1 MIKNIFKK
9 LIITLMMS
17 VFVLAVFFEIAKRVP
32 ITPGIDD
39 QVQTSV
45 FNNGFFDTNLTKAN
59 KAEPMVTF
67 SQIQT
72 IIVTHM
78 NQSFSTPDARDTSML
93 SAISTL
99 VGTKR
104 IAIETADDLYNFS
117 TAVSWN
123 WINTA
128 NYANYFYYKTV
139 SYLLDQDY
147 ALVSDIDYRN
157 MRAKTFN
164 PIGIDLDLP
173 IDYDPNTPGEQDPIF
188 PFTGSFDGQGFSIS
202 NLYVSG
208 YSYVTVDYSFDGT
221 EQNSQIFS
229 LIQSYSMFALIGETG
244 VVKNLTVRNPNF
256 ELLDA
261 PEGLT
266 KAAMFVGTNHG
277 TIYNVSVIDTKTNA
291 QGASIAGIRFNVL
304 FVQAGTT
311 FTAAGFAHTNAATGK
326 IYNSFF
332 ISDKVMADGSR
343 SRFNVRPF
351 VYTNSGT
358 ISGVAYDQLLIPN
371 VDSTTL
377 PQSFPNY
384 TQAQFRSG
392 TASGSP
398 ISINNTNLQTLYGET
413 RQWNYYV
420 QDGFPILFKLTY
432 VSGAFE
438 IANEMDLIAFNKLI
452 NYNTPYNGIT
462 YDTHNYRLTDDVDM
476 RNIKGYVT
484 PTKEFKGTFS
494 GGTSEF
500 SSSSTNTNKY
510 IYNMTIDK
518 PVIIGNNYYMGLFSI
533 LSGTVRNINLMNNQ
547 MNLTLTA
554 VNYGRTFNVGSIAG
568 VSTGT
573 IRNIVSDTDIQ
584 TGTAAIGRS
593 YIGGIAGSAQGS
605 VTYVANLGIIDGNAH
620 NFNNLTINGL
630 FSIGG
635 ILGSTTGTT
644 LILTN
649 SINLG
654 EIRGIGLASGSQFN
668 VAVGSSIQN
677 RVGGII
683 GEVNNTAST
692 NHSFYYVTNE
702 GKVAANDFTGKSGGT
717 VQNFIGGIFGEVQG
731 LAFQITNPTNPI
743 TFRNGRWQNKGII
756 EANHINTFT
765 TTNSAGI
772 GVVSTSTT
780 KAEFTYMTNSG
791 GFNFPNLNYQNHN
804 TYVFYSATIL
814 DNSTG
819 GVKLSRAYNTAN
831 FTFGPSYFNN
841 TSGITVTTIRIAPF
855 FVSKSNID
863 SELLFVDNLGELYIG
878 STDQDSNVA
887 NTLQVAGITLA
898 TKIDYK
904 NVSFTGTKVI
914 TQNGYYYK
922 GITLI
927 RMNNSFEVFVAGIT
941 YALPYDTT
949 TSKAY
954 TMQNVI
960 NKGNI
965 IVADF
970 KGNTTMTNNTITV
983 GSNTGNGT
991 QAGFAGFATT
1001 IVSRNLY
1008 IAGVSNL
1015 NVGQIRNAMNYG
1027 EITSTLNS
1035 TYKDIDGNANT
1046 FVGGITTFN
1055 YNLIQDAANTGLIHM
1070 VNSSTS
1076 SISYVSSS
1084 LDPLSTSALFAGM
1097 TYGYTGGVVAGGISA
1112 AMANTRA
1119 SILTGIGKDAAVT
1132 GEVIDTANNGDIF
1145 AKAYY
1150 YVRSGGIIGVAIGV
1164 EITAGTDNATQV
1176 SVHDKKFSSNI
1187 TGSQDPISLAKV
1199 SNGLNFGNISAVT
1212 YMKFNYAALS
1222 DADAYASRPGIYS
1235 AAGGVV
1241 GYGLFAMKRMLNH
1254 GIISATDVA
1263 GGIIGATYIVGSTAS
1278 TTIPVSIV
1286 DIDTA
1291 VHYGSVKAT
1300 EIEMTTQG
1308 LTNYNNFTYEN
1319 SKNYSSSTYYKT
1331 SSYLFPDNTSSISI
1345 NKKPGFGGIFGRLQR
1360 GTFGLM
1366 QSNNFVNILNMDS
1379 NIDMVG
1385 RTDQNGLGSFIYY
1398 RFTVQN
1404 RTDTYYSARNN
1415 DTSPASIVGYY
1426 PAVSITRTIFHDS
1439 SSTVAFQIRRAG
1451 RVGNY
1456 TYTVE
1461 NVTLTGVNGTRTDQI
1476 TRYVGVFTS
1485 SAITFSYIT
1494 NNANNTIIETST
1506 NPLSSVTYPM
1516 YTTITTH
1523 RTLDRYGLTTA
1534 QVSDLGYTSSL
1545 ATLTINNYNTD
1556 FTFTTS
1562 TPTNTQA
1569 PWMMPKVQDLT
1580 VGDSGY
1586 DPSKLYIF
1594 DPSFP
1599 LMNPSQSDFIYRVT
1613 KEVLADRFRLAAD
1626 PLFKNGMYVL
1636 ASSKGREAGAVL
1648 PANLSINNFY
1658 GLKEPDTPVY
1668 YNLDSISVSNLNV
1681 PSVVDLPTDP
1691 LYLSYSSMFQ
1701 VRKSD
1706 KSLVLPKQDQPTIG
1720 DLVLYD
1726 PTGQSPTLEGG
1737 IINNTARTIVFNV
1750 SQSAFPS
1757 STVTYEALQASL
1769 SENAVIAVSGITSAT
1784 HAGFKTAYNARTSN
1798 ILGGAYKFTHTGTF
1812 SSNQVIFTMTV
1823 YSEVAADD
1831 PNLVTT
1837 YKTDYTVTINRIAQN
1852 LNVTLNQILMNSTNV
1867 TPLPSLVGST
1877 YTVSPSFPL
1886 SPSGTITVRFI
1897 DNNTQLPL
1905 GHNLTIHR
1913 LTKDGDTVDP
1923 AYYNLTL
1930 TPKASNNIF
1939 GFAMTLSDEL
1949 ESGVYRIVFS
1959 YYNSSTQ
1966 FNMDFTKQASSN
1978 RLITSVSYSTYSA
1991 DASGGLIFTPTGTN
2005 FTTFIE
2011 FGEILEGV
2019 LLNTNRSMVVTPVS
2033 NGSSLNYVNTLDYV
2047 QLTLDGNTLMILRVS
2062 PFASITAATVRYE
2075 YGGDGRKSYIFNYT
2089 ILNELSQS
2097 TVITH
2102 TVTERQLS
2110 SFIVYKDGNQQFA
2123 YPVQVTREA
2132 LTTNIQIDFRLQDV
2146 TLYDNITT
2154 VITDTNGV
2162 FTPTEDEIEFFID
2175 DGYAMVITFELGVG
2189 EKTYAFTLNREG
2201 SVTYNLGS
2209 VVIRKNLGVS
2219 AYLNDIRFQINS
2231 DITLKYPTIYQINSD
2246 GSTVTPSDYDPRVF
2260 FDGIDYDGADT
2271 AGVQY
2276 FRINGEVS
2284 DIDLSNYY
2292 PDFTLPIG
2300 AIIQRQV
2307 GPNSWSND
2315 LSGNFTSEVE
2325 DVNTVVRYRILSEQ
2339 TNANNP
2345 GVLTDIV
2352 DSTIV
2357 YYDLTVI
2364 DILYNLTIRFTLFYR
2379 FGNGTIVPAGDPTS
2393 PIKNS
2398 VILIIVKNYETE
2410 ETFTPTISID
2420 PVTGRIIYP
2429 FEGGIISYTAGVR
2442 NQSTLFYYP
2451 LPANI
2456 TDYLY
2461 TFGKNKTGV
2470 YNFSI
2475 VSPKYTGVTTGN
2487 LVNGLRYDYNIYLR
2501 TGVTGS
2507 GTYPWNDDKY
2517 KLPVFDNTGEII
2529 GKYYYVLGTN
2539 RQIIREFA
2547 IVIEESTL
2555 GSQWGL
2561 YDDYTSWD
2569 N

>member
-1 MIKNIFKK
+1 MIKNISKK
-9 LIITLMMS
+9 IIITAIMS
-17 VFVLAVFFEIAKRVP
+17 VFILAVFFEIAKRVP
-32 ITPGIDD
+32 LTPGTDG

-45 FNNGFFDTNLTKAN
+45 FNNGFFDTNLSKAN

-67 SQIQT
+67 SEVQT

-78 NQSFSTPDARDTSML
+78 NQTFATPDARDTSMQAAL
-93 SAISTL
+93 TTL
-99 VGTKR
+99 IGTKR

-117 TAVSWN
+117 TSVSYN
-123 WINTA
+123 WVNTA

-147 ALVSDIDYRN
+147 ALVSDIDYSD

-173 IDYDPNTPGEQDPIF
+173 IDYDPNTPGDQDPIF
-188 PFTGSFDGQGFSIS
+188 PFTGSFDGQGFRIS

-208 YSYVTVDYSFDGT
+208 YSYITVDYSFDGT

-244 VVKNLTVRNPNF
+244 VVKNLTVRNPNY

-291 QGASIAGIRFNVL
+291 LGESIAGIRFNVL
-304 FVQAGTT
+304 FVQSGTT
-311 FTAAGFAHTNAATGK
+311 FTAAGFAHTNSTTGK

-332 ISDKVMADGSR
+332 VSDKVMADGSR
-343 SRFNVRPF
+343 SRFNIRPF
-351 VYTNSGT
+351 VYNNSGT
-358 ISGVAYDQLLIPN
+358 ISGVAYDQLVIPN

-398 ISINNTNLQTLYGET
+398 ISINNTNLQSLFGET
-413 RQWNYYV
+413 RQWNFYV
-420 QDGFPILFKLTY
+420 QDGFPIMFKLNY

-438 IANEMDLIAFNKLI
+438 LANEMDLIAFNKLI
-452 NYNTPYNGIT
+452 NYNTPYNGVT
-462 YDTHNYRLTDDVDM
+462 YDSHNYRLVDDIDM
-476 RNIKGYVT
+476 KNIKGYVT

-510 IYNMTIDK
+510 IYNMTINK
-518 PVIIGNNYYMGLFSI
+518 PVVIGNNYFMGLLSAS
-533 LSGTVRNINLMNNQ
+533 SGTVKNINLLNNQ
-547 MNLTLTA
+547 MILTSTED
-554 VNYGRTFNVGSIAG
+554 NYGKSFYVGSITG
-568 VSTGT
+568 LSTGT
-573 IRNIVSDTDIQ
+573 IRNVVSDTDIDL
-584 TGTAAIGRS
+584 GEDAIGRS
-593 YIGGIAGSAQGS
+593 YVGGIAGMAYGS
-605 VTYVANLGIIDGNAH
+605 VTYVANLGAINGNAH
-620 NFNNLTINGL
+620 DFNNLTINGL

-635 ILGSTTGTT
+635 IVGSTNSTT
-644 LILTN
+644 LVLTN
-649 SINLG
+649 SINTG
-654 EIRGIGLASGSQFN
+654 EIRGVGLASGSQFN
-668 VAVGSSIQN
+668 VAAGSSIQN

-683 GEVNNTAST
+683 GEVNNISGT

-702 GKVAANDFTGKSGGT
+702 GKIAANDFTGKSGGT
-717 VQNFIGGIFGEVQG
+717 VQNFIGGIFGEVKG
-731 LAFQITNPTNPI
+731 LAFQITNATNPI
-743 TFRNGRWQNKGII
+743 TFRNGRWQNTGII

-772 GVVSTSTT
+772 GVVSTTTT

-819 GVKLSRAYNTAN
+819 GVKLSRAYNTAD

-841 TSGITVTTIRIAPF
+841 TSGISVSIIRIAPF
-855 FVSKSNID
+855 FVSKNSVD
-863 SELLFVDNLGELYIG
+863 KDLLFVENQGEILVG
-878 STDQDSNVA
+878 SISATTSNVA
-887 NTLQVAGITLA
+887 VELEVAGITLSN
-898 TKIDYK
+898 
-904 NVSFTGTKVI
+904 NV
-914 TQNGYYYK
+914 YY
-922 GITLI
+922 
-927 RMNNSFEVFVAGIT
+927 N
-941 YALPYDTT
+941 
-949 TSKAY
+949 
-954 TMQNVI
+954 NVI
-960 NKGNI
+960 NSGDIRLLRLNQSSEVWVSGISKRVSYNTTLNDEYTMKNSINKGTI
-965 IVADF
+965 ITALIT
-970 KGNTTMTNNTITV
+970 GNTTVTGSSASGVYSSTMTSRNVYVGGLVNVNSGEMTNVFNSGTLSSTDINSTGLQHIT
-983 GSNTGNGT
+983 GT
-991 QAGFAGFATT
+991 ANLFAG
-1001 IVSRNLY
+1001 
-1008 IAGVSNL
+1008 GV
-1015 NVGQIRNAMNYG
+1015 A
-1027 EITSTLNS
+1027 
-1035 TYKDIDGNANT
+1035 
-1046 FVGGITTFN
+1046 TFN
-1055 YNLIQDAANTGLIHM
+1055 YNLIQDAANTGVLNFTNTTSTATAVALVAGTTDLFGGM
-1070 VNSSTS
+1070 VYAYN
-1076 SISYVSSS
+1076 
-1084 LDPLSTSALFAGM
+1084 AGFVL
-1097 TYGYTGGVVAGGISA
+1097 GGVVAAFGD
-1112 AMANTRA
+1112 
-1119 SILTGIGKDAAVT
+1119 DAANILSGHGQNT
-1132 GEVIDTANNGDIF
+1132 GMIAKLIDSANNGDVYG
-1145 AKAYY
+1145 KAPE
-1150 YVRSGGIIGVAIGV
+1150 YVRSGGVLGIGLGTEV
-1164 EITAGTDNATQV
+1164 TAGSDNATSTNGV
-1176 SVHDKKFSSNI
+1176 IRKFATNT
-1187 TGSQDPISLAKV
+1187 TGPDDPVANSIL
-1199 SNGLNFGNISAVT
+1199 SNGLNFGDI
-1212 YMKFNYAALS
+1212 YAFTGVRA
-1222 DADAYASRPGIYS
+1222 AYTTTNERLGIYGS
-1235 AAGGVV
+1235 AGGVIA
-1241 GYGLFAMKRMLNH
+1241 YGLCKMTRMLNH
-1254 GIISATDVA
+1254 GKIASNDVA
-1263 GGIIGATYIVGSTAS
+1263 GGIIGATYIFGKADGNGAM
-1278 TTIPVSIV
+1278 PVTYV

-1291 VHYGSVKAT
+1291 VHYGQVEAFIQTQYANAT
-1300 EIEMTTQG
+1300 FETRDSSTLYYTG
-1308 LTNYNNFTYEN
+1308 SARTSFLFG
-1319 SKNYSSSTYYKT
+1319 SYSSIT
-1331 SSYLFPDNTSSISI
+1331 IGA
-1345 NKKPGFGGIFGRLQR
+1345 KPGYGGIFGRFQR
-1360 GTFGLM
+1360 GAYGVMTSSTFK
-1366 QSNNFVNILNMDS
+1366 NILNMDA

-1385 RTDQNGLGSFIYY
+1385 RADQTSVGSFFFY
-1398 RFTVQN
+1398 RFGQDGVE
-1404 RTDTYYSARNN
+1404 DTFYSARTG
-1415 DTSPASIVGYY
+1415 DTSTAVIVGFNEVVRTYNY
-1426 PAVSITRTIFHDS
+1426 LTNITATFY
-1439 SSTVAFQIRRAG
+1439 FRRELILPQNEYIYLVVRIAG
-1451 RVGNY
+1451 SGRGNY
-1456 TYTVE
+1456 TTDTARVIGEYLPLSNNSYTDFQYNHLFTNKVTGATTNITTTTSFPTIMTSSSNTLRE
-1461 NVTLTGVNGTRTDQI
+1461 NYQDFGYTEQDMINLFAGTTATSVTRTLSRTTPFSI
-1476 TRYVGVFTS
+1476 TVRISGAQ
-1485 SAITFSYIT
+1485 SA
-1494 NNANNTIIETST
+1494 
-1506 NPLSSVTYPM
+1506 
-1516 YTTITTH
+1516 
-1523 RTLDRYGLTTA
+1523 
-1534 QVSDLGYTSSL
+1534 
-1545 ATLTINNYNTD
+1545 YN
-1556 FTFTTS
+1556 F
-1562 TPTNTQA
+1562 
-1569 PWMMPKVQDLT
+1569 PKVQDLT

-1599 LMNPSQSDFIYRVT
+1599 LMNPSQSDYIYRVT

-1668 YNLDSISVSNLNV
+1668 YNLDSISASNLNV
-1681 PSVVDLPTDP
+1681 PSVQDLPSDP

-1706 KSLVLPKQDQPTIG
+1706 KSLVLPKQDEPTIG

-1726 PTGQSPTLEGG
+1726 PNGISPTLEGG
-1737 IINNTARTIVFNV
+1737 TIDNTAKTITFNV

-1757 STVTYEALQASL
+1757 STVTYEALQATL
-1769 SENAVIAVSGITSAT
+1769 SENAVIAVSGITSGT
-1784 HAGFKTAYNARTSN
+1784 HSGFKTAYNARTTN
-1798 ILGGAYKFTHTGTF
+1798 ILDGAYKFSYTGTF
-1812 SSNQVIFTMTV
+1812 DAFNKVQFTMTV

-1831 PNLVTT
+1831 PNLVTI

-1913 LTKDGDTVDP
+1913 LTKDGDTVDS
-1923 AYYNLTL
+1923 AYYTLNL

-1939 GFAMTLSDEL
+1939 GFEMTLSDEL

-1966 FNMDFTKQASSN
+1966 FNLDFTKQASSN

-1991 DASGGLIFTPTGTN
+1991 DALGGLTFTPTGTN
-2005 FTTFIE
+2005 FTTFLE

-2019 LLNTNRSMVVTPVS
+2019 LLNSNRTMTVTPVT
-2033 NGSSLNYVNTLDYV
+2033 NGSSLNYINTLESV
-2047 QLTLDGNTLMILRVS
+2047 ELSLDGNTLMILTIS
-2062 PFASITAATVRYE
+2062 PFASITNATVRYE

-2089 ILNELSQS
+2089 IVNELSQS

-2102 TVTERQLS
+2102 TVTERELAD
-2110 SFIVYKDGNQQFA
+2110 FIVYKNGNQQFA
-2123 YPVQVTREA
+2123 YPVEVTREA
-2132 LTTNIQIDFRLQDV
+2132 LSTNIQIDFRLLDV
-2146 TLYDNITT
+2146 QLYHDITT
-2154 VITDTNGV
+2154 VITDLNGV
-2162 FTPTEDEIEFFID
+2162 FVPTTDEIEFFID
-2175 DGYAMVITFELGVG
+2175 DAYAMDITFELEVG
-2189 EKTYAFTLNREG
+2189 EKTYAFTLSREG
-2201 SVTYNLGS
+2201 GVTYDLGS

-2231 DITLKYPTIYQINSD
+2231 EITLKYPEIYQINSD
-2246 GSTVTPSDYDPRVF
+2246 GSTVTPAVYDPRVF
-2260 FDGIDYDGADT
+2260 FDGIDYDDADT
-2271 AGVQY
+2271 NGVQY

-2284 DIDLSNYY
+2284 DIDLSSYY

-2300 AIIQRQV
+2300 AVIQRQV

-2315 LSGNFTSEVE
+2315 LAGNFTSEVE

-2379 FGNGTIVPAGDPTS
+2379 FENGTIVPAGDPTS
-2393 PIKNS
+2393 PINNS
-2398 VILIIVKNYETE
+2398 VILIIVKNYETDE
-2410 ETFTPTISID
+2410 SFTPSITID

-2429 FEGGIISYTAGVR
+2429 YEGEIFGYTAGVR

-2501 TGVTGS
+2501 TGVTGT
-2507 GTYPWNDDKY
+2507 GTYPWNDDDY
-2517 KLPVFDNTGEII
+2517 KLPEFDTNGEII

>member
-1 MIKNIFKK
+1 MIKNFSKK
-9 LIITLMMS
+9 LITTLIMS
-17 VFVLAVFFEIAKRVP
+17 VFVLTVFFEIAKRIP
-32 ITPGIDD
+32 QNTGIDD
-39 QVQTSV
+39 QTQTSV
-45 FNNGFFDTNLTKAN
+45 FNNGFFDTNLSKAN

-78 NQSFSTPDARDTSML
+78 NQSFANGDARDTSMQAAL
-93 SAISTL
+93 STL
-99 VGTKR
+99 IGVKR
-104 IAIETADDLYNFS
+104 IAIETPDDLYNFS
-117 TAVSWN
+117 TAVSYN

-139 SYLLDQDY
+139 SYLLNQHY

-208 YSYVTVDYSFDGT
+208 YSYITVDYSFDGT

-291 QGASIAGIRFNVL
+291 QGVSIAGIRFNIL

-311 FTAAGFAHTNAATGK
+311 FTAAGFAHTNASTGK

-332 ISDKVMADGSR
+332 VGDKVMADGSR

-351 VYTNSGT
+351 VYNNSGT
-358 ISGVAYDQLLIPN
+358 IAGVAYDQLVIPN

-384 TQAQFRSG
+384 TQAQFKSG

-398 ISINNTNLQTLYGET
+398 ISINTTNLQTLYSET
-413 RQWNYYV
+413 RRWNFYV
-420 QDGFPILFKLTY
+420 QDDFPIMFKLNY

-452 NYNTPYNGIT
+452 NYNTPFSGIT
-462 YDTHNYRLTDDVDM
+462 YDTHNYRLVDDIDM

-510 IYNMTIDK
+510 IYNMTTDK
-518 PVIIGNNYYMGLFSI
+518 PVVIGTNYYMGLFSV
-533 LSGTVRNINLMNNQ
+533 LSGTVRNINLLNSQ
-547 MNLTLTA
+547 MNLTSTA
-554 VNYGRTFNVGSIAG
+554 ENYGRTFNVGSIAG
-568 VSTGT
+568 LSTGT
-573 IRNIVSDTDIQ
+573 IRNVVSDTDIQ
-584 TGTAAIGRS
+584 LGTAAIGRS
-593 YIGGIAGSAQGS
+593 FVGGIAGSAQGS
-605 VTYVANLGIIDGNAH
+605 VTYVANLGMIDGNAH
-620 NFNNLTINGL
+620 DFNNLTINGL

-635 ILGSTTGTT
+635 IVGSTTSTT

-649 SINLG
+649 SINTG
-654 EIRGIGLASGSQFN
+654 EIRGLGLTSGALFN
-668 VAVGSSIQN
+668 IAGGSFVQN

-683 GEVNNTAST
+683 GEVNNTAGT
-692 NHSFYYVTNE
+692 NHSFYYVTNQ
-702 GKVAANDFTGKSGGT
+702 GKVAVNDFAGKSGGV
-717 VQNFIGGIFGEVQG
+717 VQNFLGGIFGEVRG
-731 LAFQITNPTNPI
+731 LSFQLTNPTNPI
-743 TFRNGRWQNKGII
+743 TFRNGRWQNAGVI
-756 EANHINTFT
+756 EANHVNTFT

-772 GVVSTSTT
+772 GVVSTTTT

-791 GFNFPNLNYQNHN
+791 GFNFPNLNFQNHN

-855 FVSKSNID
+855 FVSKNSLD
-863 SELLFVDNLGELYIG
+863 KDLLFVENKGQILVG
-878 STDQDSNVA
+878 SISATTSNV
-887 NTLQVAGITLA
+887 TVELEVAGITLSN
-898 TKIDYK
+898 
-904 NVSFTGTKVI
+904 NV
-914 TQNGYYYK
+914 YY
-922 GITLI
+922 
-927 RMNNSFEVFVAGIT
+927 N
-941 YALPYDTT
+941 
-949 TSKAY
+949 
-954 TMQNVI
+954 NVI
-960 NKGNI
+960 NSGDIRLLRLNQSAE
-965 IVADF
+965 VW
-970 KGNTTMTNNTITV
+970 
-983 GSNTGNGT
+983 
-991 QAGFAGFATT
+991 
-1001 IVSRNLY
+1001 VSGISKRLSYN
-1008 IAGVSNL
+1008 
-1015 NVGQIRNAMNYG
+1015 
-1027 EITSTLNS
+1027 STLNDEYTMKNTINKGAIITALISGNTAVSGSSGSGTYSS
-1035 TYKDIDGNANT
+1035 TITNRNVYVSGLVNVNSGEMTNVFNSGTLSSTDIGGTGLQHITGSAN
-1046 FVGGITTFN
+1046 VYAGGIATFN
-1055 YNLIQDAANTGLIHM
+1055 YNLIQDAANTGTLNYTSTTTAATSLVAGTTDLFGGM
-1070 VNSSTS
+1070 VYAFDGG
-1076 SISYVSSS
+1076 IV
-1084 LDPLSTSALFAGM
+1084 L
-1097 TYGYTGGVVAGGISA
+1097 GGVVAAFGDNSA
-1112 AMANTRA
+1112 A
-1119 SILTGIGKDAAVT
+1119 ILSGHGQNTGIIAKL
-1132 GEVIDTANNGDIF
+1132 IDSSNNGDVY
-1145 AKAYY
+1145 AKAPQFA
-1150 YVRSGGIIGVAIGV
+1150 RAGGVLGIALGTEV
-1164 EITAGTDNATQV
+1164 TAGTDAATSSTGV
-1176 SVHDKKFSSNI
+1176 VKKFATNT
-1187 TGSQDPISLAKV
+1187 TGAGDPVANSIL
-1199 SNGLNFGNISAVT
+1199 SNGLNFGNI
-1212 YMKFNYAALS
+1212 YAFTNLRGEYTGV
-1222 DADAYASRPGIYS
+1222 DQRLGIYS
-1235 AAGGVV
+1235 AAGGVIA
-1241 GYGLFAMKRMLNH
+1241 YGLCKMTRMLNH
-1254 GIISATDVA
+1254 GKISSNDVA
-1263 GGIIGATYIVGSTAS
+1263 GGIIGATYIFGSS
-1278 TTIPVSIV
+1278 NQSLPMPVTKV

-1291 VHYGSVKAT
+1291 VHYGQVEAFIQTQYANAT
-1300 EIEMTTQG
+1300 FEGRNTTS
-1308 LTNYNNFTYEN
+1308 L
-1319 SKNYSSSTYYKT
+1319 YYT
-1331 SSYLFPDNTSSISI
+1331 SGNRTTFLFGSNTSISMGT
-1345 NKKPGFGGIFGRLQR
+1345 KPGYGGIFGRLQR
-1360 GTFGLM
+1360 GTLGVMTSTTFK
-1366 QSNNFVNILNMDS
+1366 NILNMDP
-1379 NIDMVG
+1379 NIDMIG
-1385 RTDQNGLGSFIYY
+1385 RADQTSIGSFFFY
-1398 RFTVQN
+1398 RFGQDGVQ
-1404 RTDTYYSARNN
+1404 DTFYSARTG
-1415 DTSPASIVGYY
+1415 DTSTAVVVGFNEVVRTYNY
-1426 PAVSITRTIFHDS
+1426 LTNITATFY
-1439 SSTVAFQIRRAG
+1439 FRRELIQPENQYIYLVVRIAG
-1451 RVGNY
+1451 SGRGNY
-1456 TYTVE
+1456 T
-1461 NVTLTGVNGTRTDQI
+1461 TDTARVI
-1476 TRYVGVFTS
+1476 GEYL
-1485 SAITFSYIT
+1485 
-1494 NNANNTIIETST
+1494 
-1506 NPLSSVTYPM
+1506 PLSNYSYQDVQYNHLFTNKVTGA
-1516 YTTITTH
+1516 TTNITT
-1523 RTLDRYGLTTA
+1523 TTNF
-1534 QVSDLGYTSSL
+1534 
-1545 ATLTINNYNTD
+1545 LTIMSSSSNTLRENYQDFGFTEQDMINLFAGDTGTSVIRTISRNTP
-1556 FTFTTS
+1556 FSITVRNS
-1562 TPTNTQA
+1562 GTQS
-1569 PWMMPKVQDLT
+1569 PFNFPKVQDLT

-1586 DPSKLYIF
+1586 DPAKLYIF

-1599 LMNPSQSDFIYRVT
+1599 LMNPSQSNFIYRVT
-1613 KEVLADRFRLAAD
+1613 KEVLADRFRLVAD
-1626 PLFKNGMYVL
+1626 PAFKNGMYVL

-1668 YNLDSISVSNLNV
+1668 YNLDSISASNLNV
-1681 PSVVDLPTDP
+1681 PSVQDLPTNP
-1691 LYLSYSSMFQ
+1691 LYISYSSMFQ

-1706 KSLVLPKQDQPTIG
+1706 KSLVLPKQNQPTIG
-1720 DLVLYD
+1720 DLVLFD
-1726 PTGQSPTLEGG
+1726 PSGISPTLEGG
-1737 IINNTARTIVFNV
+1737 TIDNTAKTITFNV
-1750 SQSAFPS
+1750 SQSAFPGN
-1757 STVTYEALQASL
+1757 TVTYEALQATL
-1769 SENAVIAVSGITSAT
+1769 SENAVIAISGITSGT

-1812 SSNQVIFTMTV
+1812 DVNNRVQFTMTV

-1831 PNLVTT
+1831 PNLVTVYRT
-1837 YKTDYTVTINRIAQN
+1837 NYVVTINRIAQN

-1867 TPLPSLVGST
+1867 TPLPTLSGST
-1877 YTVSPSFPL
+1877 FTVSPSFPL
-1886 SPSGTITVRFI
+1886 SPNGTITVRFI

-1913 LTKDGDTVDP
+1913 LTKDGDTVNP
-1923 AYYNLTL
+1923 AYYTLAL

-1966 FNMDFTKQASSN
+1966 FNLDFTKQASSN
-1978 RLITSVSYSTYSA
+1978 RLITSVAYSTYSA

-2019 LLNTNRSMVVTPVS
+2019 LLSTNRSLVVTPIS
-2033 NGSSLNYVNTLDYV
+2033 NGSGLNYVNTLDSV
-2047 QLTLDGNTLMILRVS
+2047 QLSLDGNTLMILKVS
-2062 PFASITAATVRYE
+2062 PFASITSATVRYQ
-2075 YGGDGRKSYIFNYT
+2075 YGGDGRKSYIFTYT
-2089 ILNELSQS
+2089 IVNELSQS
-2097 TVITH
+2097 TSITH
-2102 TVTERQLS
+2102 TVTERQLAN
-2110 SFIVYKDGNQQFA
+2110 FIIYKNGNQQFA
-2123 YPVQVTREA
+2123 YPVEVTREA

-2146 TLYDNITT
+2146 TLYDNISTI
-2154 VITDTNGV
+2154 ITDINGV
-2162 FTPTEDEIEFFID
+2162 FTPTENQIQFFID
-2175 DGYAMVITFELGVG
+2175 DGYAMIITFELGVG

-2201 SVTYNLGS
+2201 GVTYNLGN

-2231 DITLKYPTIYQINSD
+2231 DITLKYPLIYQINAD
-2246 GSTVTPSDYDPRVF
+2246 GSTTTPSNYDPRAF
-2260 FDGIDYDGADT
+2260 FDGIDYDSADA

-2284 DIDLSNYY
+2284 DIDLSNYH

-2315 LSGNFTSEVE
+2315 LFGNFTSEVE

-2345 GVLTDIV
+2345 GVLTNIT

-2357 YYDLTVI
+2357 YYDLTVV

-2379 FGNGTIVPAGDPTS
+2379 FANGTIVPAGDPSS

-2398 VILIIVKNYETE
+2398 VILIILKNYETDE
-2410 ETFTPTISID
+2410 SFTPTISID

-2429 FEGGIISYTAGVR
+2429 YEGDIFGYTGGVR
-2442 NQSTLFYYP
+2442 NQSTLFFYP

-2456 TDYLY
+2456 TNYLY

-2475 VSPKYTGVTTGN
+2475 VSPKYTGVTSGN

>member
-32 ITPGIDD
+32 ITPGLDD

-554 VNYGRTFNVGSIAG
+554 DNYGRTFNVGSIAG

-593 YIGGIAGSAQGS
+593 FIGGIAGSAQGS

-683 GEVNNTAST
+683 GEVTNTAST

-772 GVVSTSTT
+772 GVVSTTTT

-855 FVSKSNID
+855 FVSKNSMD
-863 SELLFVDNLGELYIG
+863 KDLLFVENKGQILVG
-878 STDQDSNVA
+878 SISATTSNVA
-887 NTLQVAGITLA
+887 VELEVAGITLSN
-898 TKIDYK
+898 
-904 NVSFTGTKVI
+904 NV
-914 TQNGYYYK
+914 YY
-922 GITLI
+922 
-927 RMNNSFEVFVAGIT
+927 N
-941 YALPYDTT
+941 
-949 TSKAY
+949 
-954 TMQNVI
+954 NVI
-960 NKGNI
+960 NSGDIRLLRLNQSAE
-965 IVADF
+965 VW
-970 KGNTTMTNNTITV
+970 
-983 GSNTGNGT
+983 
-991 QAGFAGFATT
+991 
-1001 IVSRNLY
+1001 VSGISKRLSYN
-1008 IAGVSNL
+1008 
-1015 NVGQIRNAMNYG
+1015 
-1027 EITSTLNS
+1027 STLNDEYTMKNSINKGAIVTALISGNTAVSGTSSNGVYSS
-1035 TYKDIDGNANT
+1035 TITNRNVYVSGLVNVNSGEMTNVFNSGTLSSTDIGGTGIQHITGSAN
-1046 FVGGITTFN
+1046 VYAGGVATFN
-1055 YNLIQDAANTGLIHM
+1055 YNLIQDAANTGSLNYTSTTTAATSLVAGTTDLFGGM
-1070 VNSSTS
+1070 V
-1076 SISYVSSS
+1076 YAFDGGLV
-1084 LDPLSTSALFAGM
+1084 L
-1097 TYGYTGGVVAGGISA
+1097 GGVVAAFGDNA
-1112 AMANTRA
+1112 A
-1119 SILTGIGKDAAVT
+1119 SILSGHGQNTGMIAKL
-1132 GEVIDTANNGDIF
+1132 IDSSNNGDVY
-1145 AKAYY
+1145 AKAPQFA
-1150 YVRSGGIIGVAIGV
+1150 RAGGVLGIALGTEV
-1164 EITAGTDNATQV
+1164 TAGTDTATSNTGV
-1176 SVHDKKFSSNI
+1176 IKKFATNT
-1187 TGSQDPISLAKV
+1187 TGAGDPVANSIL
-1199 SNGLNFGNISAVT
+1199 SNGLNFGNI
-1212 YMKFNYAALS
+1212 YAFTNLRGEYTGI
-1222 DADAYASRPGIYS
+1222 DQRLGIYS
-1235 AAGGVV
+1235 AAGGVIA
-1241 GYGLFAMKRMLNH
+1241 YGLCKMTRMLNH
-1254 GIISATDVA
+1254 GKISSNDVA
-1263 GGIIGATYIVGSTAS
+1263 GGIIGATYIFGRADANGTM
-1278 TTIPVSIV
+1278 PVTNV

-1291 VHYGSVKAT
+1291 VHYGQVEAFIQTQYTNAT
-1300 EIEMTTQG
+1300 FDGRNTTTLYYTG
-1308 LTNYNNFTYEN
+1308 
-1319 SKNYSSSTYYKT
+1319 SSRT
-1331 SSYLFPDNTSSISI
+1331 SFLFGSNTSISMGT
-1345 NKKPGFGGIFGRLQR
+1345 KPGYGGIFGRFQR
-1360 GTFGLM
+1360 GSYGVM
-1366 QSNNFVNILNMDS
+1366 QSSTFKNILNMDQ

-1385 RTDQNGLGSFIYY
+1385 RADQTSVGSFFFY
-1398 RFTVQN
+1398 RFGQKGVQ
-1404 RTDTYYSARNN
+1404 DTFYSARTG
-1415 DTSPASIVGYY
+1415 DTSPAVIVGFNEVLRTFRVTTNNSSRITIRREWIASEQQYVY
-1426 PAVSITRTIFHDS
+1426 KVILVEIRGSGTITSDTGRLIGEYLPVSNYSYQDLQYDRLISNLTQG
-1439 SSTVAFQIRRAG
+1439 SST
-1451 RVGNY
+1451 
-1456 TYTVE
+1456 
-1461 NVTLTGVNGTRTDQI
+1461 
-1476 TRYVGVFTS
+1476 
-1485 SAITFSYIT
+1485 TFSYGTLTNISPSSGTTYERGIRYEYEDLGIT
-1494 NNANNTIIETST
+1494 EAQVLTLFSGDTGTSVTRTLLTT
-1506 NPLSSVTYPM
+1506 NPFNVTVRVYQNPVQ
-1516 YTTITTH
+1516 
-1523 RTLDRYGLTTA
+1523 TA
-1534 QVSDLGYTSSL
+1534 F
-1545 ATLTINNYNTD
+1545 N
-1556 FTFTTS
+1556 F
-1562 TPTNTQA
+1562 
-1569 PWMMPKVQDLT
+1569 PKVQDLT

-1594 DPSFP
+1594 DPTFP

-1757 STVTYEALQASL
+1757 STVTYEALQATL

-1812 SSNQVIFTMTV
+1812 NGSNQVIFTMTV

-2062 PFASITAATVRYE
+2062 PFASITAATVRYQ

-2089 ILNELSQS
+2089 IVNELNQS

-2110 SFIVYKDGNQQFA
+2110 NFIVYKDGNQQFA

-2162 FTPTEDEIEFFID
+2162 FVPTESQITFFID
-2175 DGYAMVITFELGVG
+2175 DGYAMIITFELGVG

-2260 FDGIDYDGADT
+2260 FEGIDYDGADT

>member
-32 ITPGIDD
+32 ITPGLDD

-554 VNYGRTFNVGSIAG
+554 DNYGRTFNVGSIAG

-593 YIGGIAGSAQGS
+593 FIGGIAGSAQGS

-683 GEVNNTAST
+683 GEVTNTAST

-772 GVVSTSTT
+772 GVVSTTTT

-855 FVSKSNID
+855 FVSKNSMD
-863 SELLFVDNLGELYIG
+863 KDLLFVENKGQILVG
-878 STDQDSNVA
+878 SISATTSNVA
-887 NTLQVAGITLA
+887 VELEVAGITLSNNVYYNNVINSGDIRLLRLNQSA
-898 TKIDYK
+898 EVWVSGISKRLSYNSTLNDEYTMK
-904 NVSFTGTKVI
+904 NSINKGAIVTALISGNTTVVSGTV
-914 TQNGYYYK
+914 
-922 GITLI
+922 
-927 RMNNSFEVFVAGIT
+927 
-941 YALPYDTT
+941 TT
-949 TSKAY
+949 TSY
-954 TMQNVI
+954 SSTLTSRNVYVGGLV
-960 NKGNI
+960 NVNSGE
-965 IVADF
+965 
-970 KGNTTMTNNTITV
+970 MTNVFNSGTLSSTDIGGTGLQHIT
-983 GSNTGNGT
+983 GT
-991 QAGFAGFATT
+991 A
-1001 IVSRNLY
+1001 NLY
-1008 IAGVSNL
+1008 AGGV
-1015 NVGQIRNAMNYG
+1015 A
-1027 EITSTLNS
+1027 
-1035 TYKDIDGNANT
+1035 
-1046 FVGGITTFN
+1046 TFN
-1055 YNLIQDAANTGLIHM
+1055 YNLIQDAANTGTL
-1070 VNSSTS
+1070 NYTNTTATG
-1076 SISYVSSS
+1076 SSS
-1084 LDPLSTSALFAGM
+1084 ALVAGTTNQFGGM
-1097 TYGYTGGVVAGGISA
+1097 VFGYNAGFVLGGVVAAFGD
-1112 AMANTRA
+1112 
-1119 SILTGIGKDAAVT
+1119 DAAAILSGHGQNT
-1132 GEVIDTANNGDIF
+1132 GMIAKLIDSANNGDVYG
-1145 AKAYY
+1145 KAPQ
-1150 YVRSGGIIGVAIGV
+1150 YVRAGGVLGIALGTEV
-1164 EITAGTDNATQV
+1164 TAGSDNATSTNNV
-1176 SVHDKKFSSNI
+1176 IRKFATNA
-1187 TGSQDPISLAKV
+1187 TGANDRVANSIL
-1199 SNGLNFGNISAVT
+1199 SNGLNFGNIYVFTGTRA
-1212 YMKFNYAALS
+1212 NYTTTDQRL
-1222 DADAYASRPGIYS
+1222 GIYGS
-1235 AAGGVV
+1235 AGGVIA
-1241 GYGLFAMKRMLNH
+1241 YGLCKMTRMLNH
-1254 GIISATDVA
+1254 GKITSNDIG
-1263 GGIIGATYIVGSTAS
+1263 GGIIGATYIFGTDANNGQAM
-1278 TTIPVSIV
+1278 PVTYV

-1291 VHYGSVKAT
+1291 VHYGQVEAFNHAQYASAT
-1300 EIEMTTQG
+1300 FETRNNTSLYYTGSARTTFLFG
-1308 LTNYNNFTYEN
+1308 T
-1319 SKNYSSSTYYKT
+1319 YSSITMGA
-1331 SSYLFPDNTSSISI
+1331 
-1345 NKKPGFGGIFGRLQR
+1345 KPGYGGIFGRLQR
-1360 GTFGLM
+1360 GTFGVM
-1366 QSNNFVNILNMDS
+1366 TSSTFKNILNMDQ
-1379 NIDMVG
+1379 NIDMIG
-1385 RTDQNGLGSFIYY
+1385 RADQTSVGSFFFY
-1398 RFTVQN
+1398 RFGQKGVQ
-1404 RTDTYYSARNN
+1404 DTFYSARTG
-1415 DTSPASIVGYY
+1415 DVSTAVIVGFNEVVRKYNFTSSVNATFY
-1426 PAVSITRTIFHDS
+1426 VRRELIQPQNEYIYLIVRITGSGT
-1439 SSTVAFQIRRAG
+1439 
-1451 RVGNY
+1451 GNY
-1456 TYTVE
+1456 TSDTVRIIGEYLPLSRYVYTDLQYNYHFT
-1461 NVTLTGVNGTRTDQI
+1461 NVQTGASIAHSGTFPSQMNSTSNLLREDYQDLGFTEQDMINLFAGRTEQTLTLTTTRTTPFSI
-1476 TRYVGVFTS
+1476 TLRVSGTQ
-1485 SAITFSYIT
+1485 SA
-1494 NNANNTIIETST
+1494 
-1506 NPLSSVTYPM
+1506 
-1516 YTTITTH
+1516 
-1523 RTLDRYGLTTA
+1523 
-1534 QVSDLGYTSSL
+1534 
-1545 ATLTINNYNTD
+1545 YN
-1556 FTFTTS
+1556 F
-1562 TPTNTQA
+1562 
-1569 PWMMPKVQDLT
+1569 PKVQDLT

-1586 DPSKLYIF
+1586 DPAKLYIF

-1668 YNLDSISVSNLNV
+1668 YNLDSISASNLNV

-1737 IINNTARTIVFNV
+1737 TINNTAKTIVFNV

-1757 STVTYEALQASL
+1757 STVTYEALQATL

-1784 HAGFKTAYNARTSN
+1784 HAGFKTAYNTRTSN

-1812 SSNQVIFTMTV
+1812 NGSNQVIFTMTV

-1913 LTKDGDTVDP
+1913 LTKDGDTVNP

-2019 LLNTNRSMVVTPVS
+2019 LLNTNRSMVVTPIS

-2062 PFASITAATVRYE
+2062 PFASITAATVRYQ

-2089 ILNELSQS
+2089 IVNELNQS

-2246 GSTVTPSDYDPRVF
+2246 GSTATPSDYDPRVF

-2284 DIDLSNYY
+2284 DIDLSSYY

-2339 TNANNP
+2339 TNTNNP

-2379 FGNGTIVPAGDPTS
+2379 FGNGTIVPAGDPSS

-2429 FEGGIISYTAGVR
+2429 FEGEIIDYTDGVR